1 MPLDRA
7 DRGIDARLMSGRM
20 FPETK
25 WLFLIAGMALGLMVG
40 HFSGFRK
47 STPLPT
53 DSVPSNDLVKIRN
66 KSRSAAP
73 KDERLQNARLARIR
87 EMAGSKDYKTREEF
101 TNSLRAV
108 DVPDLLAAFLAD
120 AGLEGVDYKQ
130 KEMLEKAVKSWVAE
144 DINSALAWAASL
156 TQPKLRRYF
165 QKMMLGELAK
175 SDPFNAADKA
185 LEVEAGDAEFDAS
198 DVVSAGISELA
209 KMSGNEQRIAEL
221 VRKAAVKDGNASHGI
236 SKTFAEDFSHEAL
249 LRALADIKKEGLHM
263 RFAPMG
269 MLEAWAKRDP
279 EAAHAWSISNG
290 KVGFE
295 EWQDV
300 LSGVAKTSGQDASGE
315 WFLGKYTQA
324 DEKQREMMVKAFD
337 DTYSEPAARMV
348 LADRL
353 ARQMPADLA
362 AEFVDQVLYEHCSM
376 WSDKQAEGLSL
387 LAWYPSPEERADAM
401 VKHAGYRGVDK
412 LLERFPESRLAQFGV
427 TRGLLEDSIQRKK
440 ASDKP

>member
-1 MPLDRA
+1 MRVE
-7 DRGIDARLMSGRM
+7 S
-20 FPETK
+20 K
-25 WLFLIAGMALGLMVG
+25 WLFLVVGAALGLVAG
-40 HFSGFRK
+40 FFSGSRK
-47 STPLPT
+47 SATSQASTSLE
-53 DSVPSNDLVKIRN
+53 DKSAKIRG
-66 KSRSAAP
+66 KSSSSATNV
-73 KDERLQNARLARIR
+73 ERLKAARLAQIR
-87 EMAGSKDYKTREEF
+87 EMGASKDYKIREEF
-101 TNSLRAV
+101 AKSLRGV
-108 DVPDLLAAFLAD
+108 DVPDLLAAFMAD
-120 AGLEGVDYKQ
+120 AGLEGIDYKQ
-130 KEMLEKAVKSWVAE
+130 KEMLEKAVKQWVTE
-144 DINSALAWAASL
+144 DLHSALAWASSL

-175 SDPFNAADKA
+175 SDQFNAADRA
-185 LEVEAGDAEFDAS
+185 LEIEAGDADFDAS
-198 DVVSAGISELA
+198 DIVSAGISELA
-209 KMSGNEQRIAEL
+209 KTSGHEQKIAEL
-221 VRKAAVKDGNASHGI
+221 VRKAAVKDGNGSHGI

-249 LRALADIKKEGLHM
+249 LSALADIKKEGLHM

-269 MLEAWAKRDP
+269 MLEAWAKRDA
-279 EAAHAWSISNG
+279 EAAHAWSIANG

-337 DTYSEPAARMV
+337 DTYGEPAARMV

-412 LLERFPESRLAQFGV
+412 MLERFPESRLAQFGV